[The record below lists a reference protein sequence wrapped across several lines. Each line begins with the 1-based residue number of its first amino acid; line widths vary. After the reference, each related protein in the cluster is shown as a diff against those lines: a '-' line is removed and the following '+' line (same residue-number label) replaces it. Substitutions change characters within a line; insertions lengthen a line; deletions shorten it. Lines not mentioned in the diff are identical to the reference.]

1 MVRVAGGYGEGEHGT
16 LAERVARTGAPRPPR
31 PAVGA
36 SPARHCLVEGLPGL
50 LVEWL
55 RTDRGWEGRVVTV
68 EWLPGPSGHGW
79 AVVERCLP
87 AAAITSVA

>member
-1 MVRVAGGYGEGEHGT
+1 MGDVAGGYGEGEHGT
-16 LAERVARTGAPRPPR
+16 LAERVARRPSTPSPR

-50 LVEWL
+50 LVEWI

-68 EWLPGPSGHGW
+68 EWLDGPAGRGW

-87 AAAITSVA
+87 SAVITSLV

>member
-1 MVRVAGGYGEGEHGT
+1 MAGVAGGYDERRHGT
-16 LAERVARTGAPRPPR
+16 RASRVARGAAAPVPR
-31 PAVGA
+31 PAVGVT
-36 SPARHCLVEGLPGL
+36 PARHCLVEGLPGL
-50 LVEWL
+50 LVEWM

-68 EWLPGPSGHGW
+68 EWLDGPAGHGW

>member
-1 MVRVAGGYGEGEHGT
+1 MTGVAGGYGEGHHGT
-16 LAERVARTGAPRPPR
+16 LAERVARSAPKPTPR

-36 SPARHCLVEGLPGL
+36 SPARHCLVDGLPGL
-50 LVEWL
+50 LVEWI

-68 EWLPGPSGHGW
+68 EWLDGPAGHGW

-87 AAAITSVA
+87 SAAITSVA